1 MIEYI
6 QFFPTLK
13 CNKNCD
19 FCFSKAL
26 FYDDLPEDK
35 IEYLINFLNEN
46 KIKNLDILG
55 GEPFLY
61 KPFPKL
67 IEKALKKDLEITIS
81 TNGTLK
87 KQIRALLKNFGKSK
101 VKVGVSINDISDN
114 DLLEIITDY
123 KLWIKSVIIK
133 GKSPEIRIMEFAKNL
148 GIKYYFIYMDALTEK
163 DLKRTIP
170 FYQFIEMVKELNI
183 SFPNIEPVFCKG
195 FIGGLNDYRCP
206 AGSEKISIMP
216 DGSVYPC
223 YLLAGFK
230 DYRLGNI
237 FKNSLSEILAS
248 KKLDIFKK
256 SNSNICHNKIC
267 KFKEEC
273 RGGCVAHSLIHYKE
287 DIKSDPRCNIR
298 YKEEE

>member
-81 TNGTLK
+81 TNGTLI

-133 GKSPEIRIMEFAKNL
+133 DKIPEIRIMEFAKNL

-170 FYQFIEMVKELNI
+170 FYNFIKIVTELSD

-248 KKLDIFKK
+248 KKLDIFKTC
-256 SNSNICHNKIC
+256 NGNICHNKIC
-267 KFKEEC
+267 EFYGEC
-273 RGGCVAHSLIHYKE
+273 RGGCVAHSIIHYGRHAE
-287 DIKSDPRCNIR
+287 PDPRCNI
-298 YKEEE
+298 KGEVKK

>member
-1 MIEYI
+1 
-6 QFFPTLK
+6 
-13 CNKNCD
+13 
-19 FCFSKAL
+19 
-26 FYDDLPEDK
+26 
-35 IEYLINFLNEN
+35 
-46 KIKNLDILG
+46 
-55 GEPFLY
+55 
-61 KPFPKL
+61 
-67 IEKALKKDLEITIS
+67 KDLEITIS

-114 DLLEIITDY
+114 DLLEIISDY

-133 GKSPEIRIMEFAKNL
+133 DKSPEIRIMEFAKNL

-195 FIGGLNDYRCP
+195 FIGGPNDYRCP

-223 YLLAGFK
+223 YLLAGFE